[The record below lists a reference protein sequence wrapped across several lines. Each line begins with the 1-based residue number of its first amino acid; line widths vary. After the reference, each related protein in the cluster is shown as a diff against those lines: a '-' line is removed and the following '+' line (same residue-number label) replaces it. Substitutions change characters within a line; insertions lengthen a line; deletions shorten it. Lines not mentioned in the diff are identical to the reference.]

1 MNKYDKNI
9 PTGKHVNVIFRQKY
23 HIQLSYSV
31 IKYDN
36 GMSYSVPEYDIPL
49 SYFLTEYDNWM

>member
-23 HIQLSYSV
+23 NIQLSYSV

-36 GMSYSVPEYDIPL
+36 GMSYSVPEYD
-49 SYFLTEYDNWM
+49 NWM